1 VGAPAGGEAQNP
13 ADATRPTQREV
24 DPKIWRGGL
33 RRGTKIQLI
42 LFVVV
47 TLLGVSYVSAEY
59 VGLAKYVTGDDGCT
73 VRADFPD
80 SGGIFT
86 NAEVTFR
93 GVTVGQVGSLHL
105 IPGGTRVD
113 LKLSSCSDP
122 AIPADARAVV
132 ADRSVVGEQYVD
144 LQPAPG
150 TGQDAGRYL
159 RAGDAVGSLATNR
172 IPTATQT
179 LLVDLDRLFRSVP
192 LQALRTTI
200 DELGK
205 SVAGRGDDLGRLL
218 DATDQFIAAASASD
232 NVAAT
237 IDLID
242 RSSSVLQTQ
251 LDQRQPLAIWTHSLN
266 LLSGQLKKSDP
277 DIRHLLS
284 RGPGDV
290 ATVSAFVKNN
300 RTDLGVTL
308 ANLATVGDLLVRHLP
323 GIEEIFELYPALA
336 AGGPTTVHDNV
347 AWLGLVL
354 QSKPDPQNCGDPDHG
369 GEGYNGTDI
378 RSPFEIGPE
387 APNVSVHCTAP
398 ATGPNGKQVRGSAHV
413 PGGDPIS
420 LSGGGYAYPRTVTK
434 NLLRVGHALPTTET
448 LGDGSWVALVT
459 DSLH

>member
-1 VGAPAGGEAQNP
+1 
-13 ADATRPTQREV
+13 
-24 DPKIWRGGL
+24 
-33 RRGTKIQLI
+33 
-42 LFVVV
+42 
-47 TLLGVSYVSAEY
+47 
-59 VGLAKYVTGDDGCT
+59 
-73 VRADFPD
+73 
-80 SGGIFT
+80 
-86 NAEVTFR
+86 
-93 GVTVGQVGSLHL
+93 
-105 IPGGTRVD
+105 
-113 LKLSSCSDP
+113 
-122 AIPADARAVV
+122 
-132 ADRSVVGEQYVD
+132 
-144 LQPAPG
+144 
-150 TGQDAGRYL
+150 
-159 RAGDAVGSLATNR
+159 LATNR

-277 DIRHLLS
+277 DIRHLLA

-323 GIEEIFELYPALA
+323 GIEEIFELYPMLA
-336 AGGPTTVHDNV
+336 ANGPTTVHDHV

-354 QSKPDPQNCGDPDHG
+354 QAKPDPQDCGDPDHN
-369 GEGYNGTDI
+369 GEGYNGTV
-378 RSPFEIGPE
+378 RRPPFDVASMP
-387 APNVSVHCTAP
+387 PNVAAHCTAP